1 MTAVDFTESVVEL
14 AALEW
19 FAEIG
24 YTIGHGPDLEPGG
37 AVQARATLQET
48 ILRPRLLDALRRIN
62 PGVPEAALGEAVRRV
77 EQVGQPSLI
86 LTNRAFHA
94 MLVNG
99 VEVDVMT
106 PEGLRGERVA
116 LVDFD
121 HTDANEFLAVNQV
134 TVVGSH
140 KRRPDIVVFVNGL
153 PLAVIELKNMASETA
168 TIDQAFNQLQTY
180 KEQIPRLFHTN
191 ELLVISDGALTR
203 IGTIT
208 SGRERFATWKTIDG
222 EKLDQTG
229 SLETAIKGIFAPDRF
244 LDLIRH
250 FVVFEDDGARVEKK
264 VAQYHQFHAVQK
276 AVGTALQA
284 AGTNGDGKGGV
295 LWHTQGSGKS
305 LTMLFF
311 AGKLIRQPALANP
324 TIVMITDRTDLDG
337 QLFGTFS
344 RGAELLRQQPVQAT
358 SRAHLRELLA
368 VTTGGVVFTTI
379 QKFLNEDG
387 EEQFPKLS
395 DRRNIIVMAD
405 EAHRTQYG
413 LGNRVGRDGTLKAGL
428 AQNMRDALPN
438 ATYVAFTGTPLEL
451 GDRSTQM
458 VFGNYIDIYDVGRAI
473 EDKATV
479 PIYYEGRLVKLDLP
493 DGAAEALDEGFD
505 DLTEDREEAEK
516 TRVASKW
523 AQLEAVVGTEKRLA
537 EVAADLV
544 QHIDHRVEA
553 NGGKVMIVT
562 MSRRIAV
569 DLYNQLAKLRP
580 EWASEVDTEGAMK
593 VIMTGSASDPLAWQ
607 PHIRDKGRRDT
618 LASRFKDADDP
629 FRIVIVRDMWL
640 TGFDAP
646 SLHTIYIDKPMKGH
660 GLMQAIARVN
670 RVFRE
675 KTGGLVVDYIGIANN
690 LKEALRIYMQE
701 DPGGDTPIQNDEE
714 FSLDKLIGGMLRE
727 LEYCREI
734 FAEFDRSDFMDGSP
748 SERLRAVANAQNF
761 LLIKNGYN
769 GVLIDRFLDHTMA
782 LVKAFALASAT
793 KEAQAIKKEI
803 AFYQT
808 VKVAIAKTTGRATPG
823 KDERLDHA
831 VRQLVDQ
838 AIAPDGVVDIFAA
851 AGLEKP
857 NIAVISDAFL
867 DDVRTM
873 PQRNLALEMLKKLL
887 NDEITAT
894 RKTSIVQSRRF
905 SERLEESL
913 NRYHNRALEMAQ
925 IIDALIELAQTM
937 RDNVN
942 RGEQLGL
949 SSDEYAFYEAIAL
962 SPSAQAVISDDDLL
976 TIAREVAQTVRSNA
990 TIDWRQ
996 REQVRARLRSA
1007 VRRVLR
1013 RLGYPPDQT
1022 ENAAQLILEQAEALA
1037 DAEFAA

>member
-1 MTAVDFTESVVEL
+1 MPAAEFDERTVEE
-14 AALEW
+14 AALQW

-37 AVQARATLQET
+37 QVQARATLQET

-62 PGVPEAALGEAVRRV
+62 PGLPEVALDEAVRRV

-86 LTNRAFHA
+86 ATNRAFHA

-106 PEGLRGERVA
+106 PDGVRGERVV

-121 HTDANEFLAVNQV
+121 RPDANEFLAVNQV
-134 TVVGSH
+134 TVVGTH
-140 KRRPDIVVFVNGL
+140 KRRPDVVVFVNGL
-153 PLAVIELKNMASETA
+153 PLAVIELKNMASESA
-168 TIDQAFNQLQTY
+168 TITQAFNQLQTY
-180 KEQIPRLFHTN
+180 MQQIPRLFHTN
-191 ELLVISDGALTR
+191 ELLVISDGAQTE

-208 SGRERFATWKTIDG
+208 SGRERFAAWKTVDG
-222 EKLDQTG
+222 EVLDQAG
-229 SLETAIKGIFAPDRF
+229 SLETAIKGVFEPGRF

-250 FVVFEDDGARVEKK
+250 FIIFEDDGAKVAKK

-284 AGTNGDGKGGV
+284 AGTHGDGKGGV

-358 SRAHLRELLA
+358 SRAHLRDLLS

-387 EEQFPKLS
+387 EEQFPILS

-451 GDRSTQM
+451 GDRSTQV
-458 VFGNYIDIYDVGRAI
+458 VFGDYIDIYDVGRAI
-473 EDKATV
+473 ADKATV
-479 PIYYEGRLVKLDLP
+479 PIYYEGRQIRLELPEDAADLM
-493 DGAAEALDEGFD
+493 DVEFD
-505 DLTEDREEAEK
+505 TLTEDREEAEK
-516 TRVASKW
+516 AQVASKW
-523 AQLEAVVGTEKRLA
+523 AQLEAVVGTERRLA
-537 EVAADLV
+537 KVAADLV
-544 QHIDHRVEA
+544 QHLDQRVEA

-569 DLYNQLAKLRP
+569 DLYHQLAKLRP
-580 EWASEVDTEGAMK
+580 DWASDVDTEGAMK
-593 VIMTGSASDPLAWQ
+593 VIMTGSASDPLDWQ
-607 PHIRDKGRRDT
+607 PHIRDKGRRET
-618 LASRFKDADDP
+618 LANRFKDPDDP

-675 KTGGLVVDYIGIANN
+675 KTGGLVVDYIGIATN
-690 LKEALRIYMQE
+690 LKEALRIYTKE
-701 DPGGDTPIQNDEE
+701 DPGGKAPIQNDDE
-714 FSLDKLIGGMLRE
+714 FNLAELIGAMKRE
-727 LEYCREI
+727 LEYCQEA
-734 FAEFDRSDFMDGSP
+734 FVGFDYTDFIHGSP
-748 SERLRAVANAQNF
+748 SERMKTVANAQDY
-761 LLIKNGYN
+761 LIREDWYHKGH
-769 GVLIDRFLDHTMA
+769 IERFLNHATA
-782 LVKAFALASAT
+782 LRNAFALASAT
-793 KEAQAIKKEI
+793 KDAQAIKVEV
-803 AFYQT
+803 AFFQLM
-808 VKVAIAKTTGRATPG
+808 KVSIAKTTGRGAPS
-823 KDERLDHA
+823 KDERLDHL
-831 VRQLVDQ
+831 VRQLVDE
-838 AIAPDGVVDIFAA
+838 AVAPDGIVDVFAA
-851 AGLEKP
+851 AGLDKP
-857 NIAVISDAFL
+857 NIANISDGFL

-887 NDEITAT
+887 NDQIRST
-894 RKTSIVQSRRF
+894 RRSSIVQSRRF
-905 SERLEESL
+905 SERLEDSINSYN
-913 NRYHNRALEMAQ
+913 NRQLTMAQ
-925 IIDALIELAQTM
+925 IIVEMIDLAKEL
-937 RDNVN
+937 RDDVN
-942 RGEQLGL
+942 RGAQLGL

-962 SPSAQAVISDDDLL
+962 SPSAKAVMSDDQLL
-976 TIAREVAQTVRSNA
+976 TIAREVAQAVRNNA
-990 TIDWRQ
+990 SIDWRR

-1022 ENAAQLILEQAEALA
+1022 ENAAKLILEQAEALA